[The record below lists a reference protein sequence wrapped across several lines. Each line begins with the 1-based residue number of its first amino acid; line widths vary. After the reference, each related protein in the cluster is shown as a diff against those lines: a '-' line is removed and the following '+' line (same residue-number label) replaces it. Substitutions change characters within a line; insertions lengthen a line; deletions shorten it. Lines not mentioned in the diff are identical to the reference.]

1 MCALARFQLGLAA
14 KTQVSQGPPIWGL
27 SAYFAPIFFS
37 ASLFNN
43 PLIPS
48 PTPSTPTHSYT
59 DTGSRVMF
67 PDLHVLSLRKYS
79 FGNQRLR
86 KCSEGNQE

>member
-1 MCALARFQLGLAA
+1 MCSGKVPA
-14 KTQVSQGPPIWGL
+14 GPGRKDTGQSGATHPKNRL

-43 PLIPS
+43 SPHPLTNRP
-48 PTPSTPTHSYT
+48 PPPPPTPTHSYT
-59 DTGSRVMF
+59 DTVSRVMF
-67 PDLHVLSLRKYS
+67 PDLHVPSLRKYS

-86 KCSEGNQE
+86 T

>member
-43 PLIPS
+43 SPHPLT
-48 PTPSTPTHSYT
+48 TPP
-59 DTGSRVMF
+59 
-67 PDLHVLSLRKYS
+67 YS
-79 FGNQRLR
+79 NTLIYRHRL
-86 KCSEGNQE
+86 

>member
-1 MCALARFQLGLAA
+1 MLW
-14 KTQVSQGPPIWGL
+14 QGSSWAWQQRHRSVRGHPSGGL

-43 PLIPS
+43 SPHPLT
-48 PTPSTPTHSYT
+48 TPPTPTHSYT
-59 DTGSRVMF
+59 DTVSRVMY

-79 FGNQRLR
+79 SGNQRLR
-86 KCSEGNQE
+86 K